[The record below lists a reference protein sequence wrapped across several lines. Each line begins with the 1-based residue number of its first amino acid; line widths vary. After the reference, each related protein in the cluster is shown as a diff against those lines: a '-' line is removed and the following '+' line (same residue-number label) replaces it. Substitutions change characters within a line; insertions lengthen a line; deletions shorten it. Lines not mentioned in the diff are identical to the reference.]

1 MKLRIRGDSL
11 RLRLTQGEV
20 AALVERG
27 RIEDSVAFGPE
38 TQLTYAVAT
47 RGAAG
52 DQAVTASLA
61 GHHLTVTAPA
71 EVVRA
76 WAANDEA
83 VGLEGS
89 QDAGSGRTLRV
100 LVEKDFSCLK
110 ERPNE
115 DDSDAFPNPKSTC

>member
-1 MKLRIRGDSL
+1 M
-11 RLRLTQGEV
+11 
-20 AALVERG
+20 
-27 RIEDSVAFGPE
+27 
-38 TQLTYAVAT
+38 
-47 RGAAG
+47 
-52 DQAVTASLA
+52 
-61 GHHLTVTAPA
+61 TAPA